1 MIKKII
7 KYLFS
12 PQEIRYAF
20 ISSSFINFASRILS
34 YLRMAIIAYAFGISI
49 YMDAYNV
56 GHSLLEI
63 TVFIFGN
70 SFDVLGIP
78 QLVKALKEKG
88 EEYFRNLSGALFSF
102 SVIIT
107 VILFIFTVVFARY
120 IINILV
126 PGFTLEKKQLTL
138 RLIPSFLP
146 VMLTYIP
153 YYALSAILKSI
164 KRFRLVVLFD
174 FLLSLISLVVISG
187 YHFIGYQIIPLSLGL
202 SYLIGFLLEAI
213 CVYKLRIIKLSLNI
227 FLPEMKTIY
236 HNMLSLSALFL
247 IGQLYRVVDKGFG
260 SFLPTGN
267 ISAIGYATLLISTIV
282 TMFTFTGIFL
292 TGFSEK
298 DNLAEFFKKSVAM
311 NLFISVPISIFIF
324 FNAPEIL
331 QLLFQRGLFDKS
343 ATFLTG
349 SLLSIYSLILF
360 ASLSLGVIY
369 SFYQSQNKFKTI
381 IIFSALGLALNAI
394 LNYIFLKPFGA
405 KGIISA
411 TVISNYII
419 FMIGMILVCK
429 YLKESLFRFTF
440 NYLCFIGI
448 LALITALI
456 VNFLAIN
463 IILKTLIYFLLTY
476 SLLVL
481 LDVPKPLRIKEM
493 SFNAI
498 KKYIKR

>member
-1 MIKKII
+1 
-7 KYLFS
+7 
-12 PQEIRYAF
+12 
-20 ISSSFINFASRILS
+20 
-34 YLRMAIIAYAFGISI
+34 
-49 YMDAYNV
+49 
-56 GHSLLEI
+56 
-63 TVFIFGN
+63 
-70 SFDVLGIP
+70 
-78 QLVKALKEKG
+78 
-88 EEYFRNLSGALFSF
+88 
-102 SVIIT
+102 
-107 VILFIFTVVFARY
+107 
-120 IINILV
+120 
-126 PGFTLEKKQLTL
+126 
-138 RLIPSFLP
+138 
-146 VMLTYIP
+146 
-153 YYALSAILKSI
+153 
-164 KRFRLVVLFD
+164 
-174 FLLSLISLVVISG
+174 
-187 YHFIGYQIIPLSLGL
+187 
-202 SYLIGFLLEAI
+202 
-213 CVYKLRIIKLSLNI
+213 
-227 FLPEMKTIY
+227 
-236 HNMLSLSALFL
+236 
-247 IGQLYRVVDKGFG
+247 
-260 SFLPTGN
+260 
-267 ISAIGYATLLISTIV
+267 
-282 TMFTFTGIFL
+282 
-292 TGFSEK
+292 
-298 DNLAEFFKKSVAM
+298 
-311 NLFISVPISIFIF
+311 VPISIFIF

-331 QLLFQRGLFDKS
+331 QFLFQRGLFDKS

-419 FMIGMILVCK
+419 FVIGTILVCK